1 MNSKI
6 YNFKTP
12 RYVVYKS
19 IGLVK
24 KCFEPISESCSKWY
38 RFWWVQQ
45 GKLSH
50 ASLVRKLNLTQLWDF
65 ALEPQSIMSNYVW
78 MWAMIIAKTAK
89 YLVWVKTNLCKVSLS
104 VVVKGFF
111 LTWASHFCVCETCPV
126 FAWGTWGDGGCSP
139 SWGPP
144 WLPLPGGAAEGQRSL
159 RRWRPTQLACKSST
173 DYFQEILLASKHRLH
188 H

>member
-12 RYVVYKS
+12 QYVVYKS

-65 ALEPQSIMSNYVW
+65 ALEPQSIRSNYVW

-89 YLVWVKTNLCKVSLS
+89 YLVWVKNNLCKVSLS
-104 VVVKGFF
+104 VVVKGVFF
-111 LTWASHFCVCETCPV
+111 NLSKSFLCVWNMPSLCMGYMRGWGLLSLLRATLAAP
-126 FAWGTWGDGGCSP
+126 AWGGSGGP
-139 SWGPP
+139 AE
-144 WLPLPGGAAEGQRSL
+144 LAAMEAN
-159 RRWRPTQLACKSST
+159 TTAV
-173 DYFQEILLASKHRLH
+173 QEQHRLLSRDPACM
-188 H
+188 